1 MTLRHFQIFLHV
13 CDETNM
19 TRAAE
24 KIHITQPS
32 VSQAIK
38 EMEDYYH
45 VRLFERLG
53 KRLFL
58 TSAGQ
63 ELMHY
68 ARHVISLTSQAEAAL
83 RGFSSHSPLRIGATL
98 SIGESVFIPLL
109 SRLKEKL
116 PEQPIFSRI
125 HNTATLEQY
134 LLQDELDIALV
145 EGTVKSTYLREIP
158 FMVDELLLVSAPGG
172 KAKLTPQELTDCA
185 FILREEGSG
194 TRNLFE
200 DVMRAHQLSPKIAGV
215 YNNSASIK
223 QAVISGLGIT
233 ALSRRLVEKEI
244 RDGSLIELTV
254 PAIHFKR
261 NFRLVHHINK
271 YITPSLKLFMELCHR
286 YAQNISQ

>member
-13 CDETNM
+13 CDEANM

-38 EMEDYYH
+38 EMEDYYQ

-68 ARHVISLTSQAEAAL
+68 ARHVISLTSQAETAL

-158 FMVDELLLVSAPGG
+158 FMDDELLLVSAPGG
-172 KAKLTPQELTDCA
+172 KAKLSPQELANYA

-200 DVMRAHQLSPKIAGV
+200 DVMRAHQLSPKISGV

-261 NFRLVHHINK
+261 NFRLVHHVNK
-271 YITPSLKLFMELCHR
+271 YITPSLQLFMDLC
-286 YAQNISQ
+286 QNDMD

>member
-13 CDETNM
+13 CDEANM

-38 EMEDYYH
+38 EMEDYYQ

-68 ARHVISLTSQAEAAL
+68 ARHVISLTSQAETAL

-158 FMVDELLLVSAPGG
+158 SMDDELLLVSAPGG
-172 KAKLTPQELTDCA
+172 KAKLTPQELADCA

-200 DVMRAHQLSPKIAGV
+200 DVMRAHQLSPKISGV

-261 NFRLVHHINK
+261 NFRLVHHVNK
-271 YITPSLKLFMELCHR
+271 YITPSLQLFMDLC
-286 YAQNISQ
+286 QNDMD

>member
-13 CDETNM
+13 CDEDGM

-24 KIHITQPS
+24 KMHISQPS

-38 EMEDYYH
+38 EMEDYYQ

-68 ARHVISLTSQAEAAL
+68 ARHAISLTSQAETAL

-116 PEQPIFSRI
+116 PRQPIFSRI

-158 FMVDELLLVSAPGG
+158 FMDDELLLVSAPGG
-172 KAKLTPQELTDCA
+172 KAKLSPQELANYA

-254 PAIHFKR
+254 PDIRFKR
-261 NFRLVHHINK
+261 NFRLVHHTNK
-271 YITPSLKLFMELCHR
+271 YITPTLQLFMDLC
-286 YAQNISQ
+286 QNDMHLLE